1 MKTKFKILA
10 LASILITIFFSGCD
24 VVEEPYFKDDVVIWN
39 GRKII
44 VYDFTGHKCGNC
56 PRAHETVE
64 SLIGK
69 YNEAIIPIAIHCSY
83 FARVTTTDTAL
94 PFHYDFRTDIGDF
107 LGGRDTEFGFYG
119 ELALPIGLV
128 NNLGA
133 SSLSAH
139 TSWGTTIASII
150 STYPEYL
157 VGIESSFAE
166 TDSLISADISVTTNI
181 KNGRK
186 LGLIV
191 FVIEDHIFEWQ
202 TDYSLSPDKIEDY
215 EHNHV
220 LRGGFNGN
228 FGEIVKNNTEASDIG
243 DIIQKSYT
251 LKAKP
256 DWNISNCSVVA
267 FVYDDET
274 KEILQAEISHL
285 SE

>member
-1 MKTKFKILA
+1 MKTKI
-10 LASILITIFFSGCD
+10 IIITIIALTSLFLGCD
-24 VVEEPYFKDDVVIWN
+24 VIEEPYFKDDVVVWN

-64 SLIGK
+64 GLMEK
-69 YNEAIIPIAIHCSY
+69 YGDAIVPIAIHSTL
-83 FARVTTTDTAL
+83 FARVSTTDTTL

-107 LGGRDTEFGFYG
+107 YGGRDGGVGFYG
-119 ELALPIGLV
+119 SLDLPIGLV

-133 SSLSAH
+133 EYLSAH
-139 TSWGTTIASII
+139 TAWGTTIASMI
-150 STYPEYL
+150 SSYPEFL
-157 VGIESSFAE
+157 VTMESGFSNS
-166 TDSLISADISVTTNI
+166 DSLISADVVITTNI
-181 KNGRK
+181 KNHRK

-191 FVIEDHIFEWQ
+191 FVIEDHIIQWQ
-202 TDYSLSPDKIEDY
+202 TDYAKTPNKIENY

-228 FGEIVKNNTEASDIG
+228 FGDIIKNNANENSIG
-243 DIIQKSYT
+243 SIITKSYS
-251 LKAKP
+251 LKAKS
-256 DWNISNCSVVA
+256 DWEISNCAVVA
-267 FVYDDET
+267 FVYDEDT

>member
-1 MKTKFKILA
+1 MKSKYLAILILA
-10 LASILITIFFSGCD
+10 LAALQACD
-24 VVEEPYFKDDVVIWN
+24 KIEEPYKDSDEVVWN

-44 VYDFTGHKCGNC
+44 IYDFTGHKCGNC
-56 PRAHETVE
+56 PRAHETIE
-64 SLIGK
+64 SLIGT
-69 YNEAIIPIAIHCSY
+69 YNDAIIPIAIHCTS

-107 LGGRDTEFGFYG
+107 LGGRDAEVGFYG
-119 ELALPIGLV
+119 ELALPTGLV
-128 NNLGA
+128 NNL
-133 SSLSAH
+133 SADKFLNH
-139 TSWGTTIASII
+139 TSWSTEIAKVI
-150 STYPEYL
+150 SSYPEYL
-157 VGIESSFAE
+157 VGIESSFSE
-166 TDSLISADISVTTNI
+166 TDSLISTDISVTTNI

-191 FVIEDHIFEWQ
+191 FVIEDHIIEWQ
-202 TDYSLSPDKIEDY
+202 TDYDASPDKIEDY

-228 FGEIVKNNTEASDIG
+228 FGEIIKANSNESNIG
-243 DIIQKSYT
+243 EIIEKSYT

-267 FVYDDET
+267 FVYDDDT
-274 KEILQAEISHL
+274 KEILQAEIFHL